1 MVIFLANSENE
12 LEGYNL
18 QAAGQIYTEPFVPF
32 LIMYSTMTPVFLYFV
47 LDVIVIFSQYLMEK
61 TYRRKQNND
70 FVKIRDPNPFTNI
83 GQVEY
88 VFMDKTGT
96 LTQKNFSPE
105 IIYFNKK
112 LYTINPEKYLDLVK
126 KKTGSRTNDSKQS
139 INNAMSPELR
149 PNDQINTNAF
159 VSFFHPANTKV
170 NKIAEVEE
178 NINFSSDEEQ
188 ESPAKGSKSPLRF
201 NEKKLPSVEQNI
213 EKEKESAN
221 RDFYNPV
228 DKIYNEEDFI
238 NLMNTNIEETSDLLL
253 ESIVLT
259 QNCKVTYLPQKEE
272 YIYDCLTKEE
282 ETCLNLANK
291 SEFIFERYEQANDL
305 FHVMLRGKKVRYKV
319 LAMNP
324 FSHERGTLSNIIKH
338 PSSNINN
345 EMNSV
350 LFCRGMSH
358 NMKNY
363 LNLDPIDMDAFEKVL
378 DFMHK
383 NGCKPI
389 VYTRKVLSPT
399 ITSAFLK
406 KHENLNSCLISDK
419 NKFEKLSEK
428 IESNLELVGVIGLKD
443 EIAEGAPQIVQ
454 FFKNTNL
461 KMWMVTGD
469 SKENALNTAINLK
482 MISNRKQTFLIS
494 EENNK
499 DLIIVIRNILEEI
512 KNALKPQ
519 TFLFNKAQSEIK
531 NPNQVPLPDQEK
543 IFQSLSHNCL
553 IVNGE
558 SLNIIFS
565 NSYLKSH
572 FIFIASIIKNGI
584 GYNLTA
590 EHKKLLVKMIQTHFP
605 DNPTVMAVGDGF
617 NDIPMMQAA
626 DISIEI
632 IPYNIKDKT
641 NRGIVNV
648 GDIQINKLKLIQ
660 DLMIYYGRI
669 KTDRQENI
677 IYFFFYLSY
686 LLAFTI
692 FFFNWYTKFVA
703 SSIPTDLEV
712 FLYNCIFSLPNIIV
726 YGVFDMPF
734 KRKILRKYPALYLDG
749 ALKKSQYMKIFALKV
764 IVVAALQSILIFF
777 TTANIVN
784 DSLSSDG
791 NSSDV
796 YMIKVNIL
804 LSLVFQANI
813 QVFNNYKSI
822 KIIIYNRFC

>member
-1 MVIFLANSENE
+1 
-12 LEGYNL
+12 
-18 QAAGQIYTEPFVPF
+18 
-32 LIMYSTMTPVFLYFV
+32 
-47 LDVIVIFSQYLMEK
+47 MEK
-61 TYRRKQNND
+61 TYRRKQTND
-70 FVKIRDPNPFTNI
+70 LVKIRDPNPFTNI

-96 LTQKNFSPE
+96 LTKKNFSPE
-105 IIYFNKK
+105 LIYFNKK
-112 LYTINPEKYLDLVK
+112 LYMINPEKYFDLVK
-126 KKTGSRTNDSKQS
+126 KKAGARTNDSKQS
-139 INNAMSPELR
+139 LNNVSPDNR
-149 PNDQINTNAF
+149 TNTNNDQLNTNIF
-159 VSFFHPANTKV
+159 FSFFHPSNAKV
-170 NKIAEVEE
+170 NKIAEVDE
-178 NINFSSDEEQ
+178 NINFSSEE
-188 ESPAKGSKSPLRF
+188 EIDSPVKGTKSPVKLT
-201 NEKKLPSVEQNI
+201 EKKIPSMEQNI
-213 EKEKESAN
+213 EKEPAN
-221 RDFYNPV
+221 RDFYNPL

-238 NLMNTNIEETSDLLL
+238 NLMNTNIEESVDLLL
-253 ESIVLT
+253 ESIILT
-259 QNCKVTYLPQKEE
+259 QNCKVTYLPQKDE

-282 ETCLNLANK
+282 ETCLNLANR

-305 FHVMLRGKKVRYKV
+305 FHVMLRGKKLRYKV

-338 PSSNINN
+338 PSSNFNN

-389 VYTRKVLSPT
+389 VYTRKVLSPA

-406 KHENLNSCLISDK
+406 KHENLSSCLISDK

-443 EIAEGAPQIVQ
+443 EIAEGAPQIIQ

-519 TFLFNKAQSEIK
+519 TLLFNKTQSQMKEA
-531 NPNQVPLPDQEK
+531 NPNPPPDQEK
-543 IFQSLSHNCL
+543 IFQSLSQHCL

-605 DNPTVMAVGDGF
+605 DSPTVMAVGDGF
-617 NDIPMMQAA
+617 NDIPMMQSA

-632 IPYNIKDKT
+632 IPGNAKDKT

-677 IYFFFYLSY
+677 IYFFFYMSY
-686 LLAFTI
+686 LLALNI

-703 SSIPTDLEV
+703 SSLFTGLEV
-712 FLYNCIFSLPNIIV
+712 FLYNCIFSIPNIIV

-734 KRKILRKYPALYLDG
+734 KRKILRKFPALYLDG

-764 IVVAALQSILIFF
+764 IVEASIQSILIFF
-777 TTANIVN
+777 NTANIVN
-784 DSLSSDG
+784 ASLSSDG
-791 NSSDV
+791 NASDV
-796 YMIKVNIL
+796 FMIKLTIF
-804 LSLVFQANI
+804 LSLIFVVNTEVIFSN
-813 QVFNNYKSI
+813 
-822 KIIIYNRFC
+822 KIIELNFP